1 VRGSKLTGH
10 SPHLFEV
17 AASHFPYR
25 KKSFG
30 DFFKN
35 WIHPAKGIKSTLK
48 LESSLRV
55 EAAALPLALYLGTK
69 RKIMPAMWLVLI
81 LPILLVLVVEL
92 LNTGV
97 EEIVRHNHPRRST
110 HFGRAMDAAA
120 AAVMIMILIS
130 AICAAFALLV
140 PSPRRFRAMGE
151 EGMRYERARLRGKVD
166 THKTT
171 RMPLGNSQVR
181 IVRMRAQI
189 AFAEANLKVLDNLLA
204 QSASTHG

>member
-1 VRGSKLTGH
+1 LTGH

-204 QSASTHG
+204 QSASSHG

>member
-1 VRGSKLTGH
+1 MTGH
-10 SPHLFEV
+10 TPHLFEV
-17 AASHFPYR
+17 ATSHFPYR

-120 AAVMIMILIS
+120 AAVMIMILIA
-130 AICAAFALLV
+130 AICAAFALLI

-151 EGMRYERARLRGKVD
+151 DGMKMERARLSGNV
-166 THKTT
+166 TT
-171 RMPLGNSQVR
+171 LKARRIPLGNNQVR
-181 IVRMRAQI
+181 IVSMRAQI
-189 AFAEANLKVLDNLLA
+189 AFAEANLKVLDGLLNQA
-204 QSASTHG
+204 APSHD